1 MRFAILAGDETAE
14 DLRELVVNL
23 RARQRRA
30 VIASVRD
37 ELGADIDE
45 VLDMLGRADAVGA
58 EQA

>member
-1 MRFAILAGDETAE
+1 MRFALLAGDETAE

-45 VLDMLGRADAVGA
+45 VLDVLAELEALTGGA
-58 EQA
+58 R

>member
-1 MRFAILAGDETAE
+1 MRFALLAGDETAD
-14 DLRELVVNL
+14 DLRELVTNL

-37 ELGADIDE
+37 ELGEDIDE
-45 VLDMLGRADAVGA
+45 VLDLLGRADAVGA